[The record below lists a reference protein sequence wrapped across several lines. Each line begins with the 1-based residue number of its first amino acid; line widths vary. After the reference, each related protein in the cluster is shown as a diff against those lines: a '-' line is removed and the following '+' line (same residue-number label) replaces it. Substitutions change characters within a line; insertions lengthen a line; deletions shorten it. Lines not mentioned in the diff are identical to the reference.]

1 MAEIAA
7 GAVVAEQVVS
17 TTIEGSAVA
26 GYAVAKPTVPLKAT
40 FTQIATADKDD
51 TTLALA
57 RSHHTVSIAN
67 DKACIFGGQSTNGK
81 LASNDVHTVT
91 LPLKQTN
98 PTDVAYA
105 CYPAIPRDEGA
116 AVPSARTRHAACV
129 QGHELAVFG
138 GCDENHSLVDQDSS
152 LWIWNIESSK
162 WHQIVAD
169 G

>member
-1 MAEIAA
+1 M
-7 GAVVAEQVVS
+7 S
-17 TTIEGSAVA
+17 S
-26 GYAVAKPTVPLKAT
+26 
-40 FTQIATADKDD
+40 
-51 TTLALA
+51 LALA

-169 G
+169 GYALSSSPSYIDTGY